1 MRNALYLFLSLTFCL
16 NLSSQTKKKILFIGN
31 SYTYVNNLPQ
41 LVADI
46 ALSKSDTV
54 VYDSNTPG
62 GYTFNMHSQDAT
74 TLQKIKSQQWDVV
87 ILQAQSQ
94 EPAFSPSQVMS
105 QTYPYA
111 KKLCDSIRANN
122 PCTEILLYMTW
133 GRKNGDA
140 SNCGFYAPVCTY
152 IGMQARLRESYM
164 MFSDSFQTSVAPVGV
179 AWKNFRNAY
188 PTIDLYQPDESHP
201 SLHGSYLAACVFYT
215 SIFKKTSVGSSYNPS
230 LPSADLANI
239 QTISSQTVLDSVS
252 VWNLGS
258 NFPKADF
265 TYSISAGFNCQFTNQ
280 SKNANSFSWSF
291 GSLLKN
297 PTYNFPGSGTY
308 TVQLKSTNQCTS
320 DSVVKSVTLTGI
332 SELSLIEPFSIR
344 TQKKAIEILNHNPTL
359 PLCFTLSSIEGKQL
373 VTEYI
378 IAEKAHF
385 DFSTYSDGIYLVG
398 LKVGSRMFSKKIVL
412 TTN

>member
-1 MRNALYLFLSLTFCL
+1 MRNALYLLLLLTFCL
-16 NLSSQTKKKILFIGN
+16 NLSSQTKKKVLFIGN

-122 PCTEILLYMTW
+122 PCTEILFYMTW

-201 SLHGSYLAACVFYT
+201 SLHGSYLAACVFYS

-280 SKNANSFSWSF
+280 SKNAKSFSWSF
-291 GSLLKN
+291 GSTLKN
-297 PTYNFPGSGTY
+297 PTYNFPGAGTY

-320 DSVVKSVTLTGI
+320 DSLVKSVTLTGI
-332 SELSLIEPFSIR
+332 SELSLKEPFSLR
-344 TQKKAIEILNHNPTL
+344 THKKVLEILNHNPTL
-359 PLCFTLSSIEGKQL
+359 PLYFTLSSIEGKQL

-378 IAEKAHF
+378 ITEKERF
-385 DFSTYSDGIYLVG
+385 DFNAYSDGIYLVS
-398 LKVGSRMFSKKIVL
+398 LKAGNHVFSKKVVL
-412 TTN
+412 TTD

>member
-16 NLSSQTKKKILFIGN
+16 NLSSQTKKKVLFIGN

-122 PCTEILLYMTW
+122 PCTEILFYMTW

-201 SLHGSYLAACVFYT
+201 SLHGSYLAACVFYS

-230 LPSADLANI
+230 LPSTDLANI

-280 SKNANSFSWSF
+280 SKNATSFSWSF
-291 GSLLKN
+291 GSTLKN
-297 PTYNFPGSGTY
+297 PTHNFPGAGTY
-308 TVQLKSTNQCTS
+308 TVQLKSRNQCTS

-332 SELSLIEPFSIR
+332 SELSLKEPFSLR
-344 TQKKAIEILNHNPTL
+344 THKKVLEILNHNPTL
-359 PLCFTLSSIEGKQL
+359 PLYFTLSFIEGKQL

-378 IAEKAHF
+378 ITEKERF
-385 DFSTYSDGIYLVG
+385 DFNAYSDGIYLVS
-398 LKVGSRMFSKKIVL
+398 LKAGNHVFSKKVVL
-412 TTN
+412 TTD